1 MRTPGTVSTL
11 MAPTSGGPYTFTFP
25 LSSGLLLV
33 NPNPALGGAGM
44 VYSLPSA
51 QDSATQSRY
60 LFNVQYG
67 NVAAGPLAAIG
78 ARISSSSIGPSNAT
92 ALTLEAI
99 AGAGAVSRGVTIA
112 ASGGGT
118 NVAIEV
124 TSGSIV
130 SSGAVQLTALPAGA
144 LTDDVVTID
153 VSGNVRRTAT
163 STIVGGAA
171 WLLGGNATTSTQNI
185 GTTSNF
191 GMTFITNSVPHLT
204 ITSAGA
210 ITQAASAGQ
219 VTFTGNVDA
228 NKNLAVAGAA
238 RYTPQTASAIAGTS
252 GGTITSTATFV
263 KQSVSNNTSGSA
275 QTVKLPAGALDGQ
288 MLYLRLAVNNTGGT
302 GKINISNADNSLI
315 EAVQANATATR
326 FYTLMYSS
334 DDAKWILISSLTP

>member
-1 MRTPGTVSTL
+1 
-11 MAPTSGGPYTFTFP
+11 
-25 LSSGLLLV
+25 
-33 NPNPALGGAGM
+33 M
-44 VYSLPSA
+44 VYSTPAA
-51 QDSATQSRY
+51 QDTATQNRY

-78 ARISSSSIGPSNAT
+78 ARIASSSIGPSNAT
-92 ALTLEAI
+92 ALSLEAI

-118 NVAIEV
+118 NVAIEI

-144 LTDDVVTID
+144 NTDDIVTID
-153 VSGNVRRTAT
+153 GTGNVRRTTAAT
-163 STIVGGAA
+163 VVGGAA

-185 GTTSNF
+185 GTTSNY
-191 GMTFITNSVPHLT
+191 GMTFITNNVPHLT

-210 ITQAASAGQ
+210 ITQGASAAQ

-238 RYTPQTASAIAGTS
+238 RYTPQTASAISGTT
-252 GGTITSTATFV
+252 GGTMTSTATFV
-263 KQSVSNNTSGSA
+263 KQAVSNNSSGQP
-275 QTVKLPAGALDGQ
+275 QTVQLPAGALDGQ
-288 MLYLRLAVNNTGGT
+288 MLYLRLAVNNTGGS
-302 GKINISNADNSLI
+302 GKINITNADNSLI
-315 EAVQANATATR
+315 EAVQPNATATR

>member
-1 MRTPGTVSTL
+1 M
-11 MAPTSGGPYTFTFP
+11 MAPTTGGPYTYTFP

-33 NPNPALGGAGM
+33 NPNPSLGGTSM
-44 VYSLPSA
+44 MYSVPSA
-51 QDSATQSRY
+51 QDTATQSRY

-78 ARISSSSIGPSNAT
+78 ARISSSSIGSSNAT

-130 SSGAVQLTALPAGA
+130 SGGAVQLTALPAGA
-144 LTDDVVTID
+144 ITDDVMTID
-153 VSGNVRRTAT
+153 VAGNVRRTAT
-163 STIVGGAA
+163 ATIVGGAA
-171 WLLGGNATTSTQNI
+171 WLLGGNATASTQNI

-204 ITSAGA
+204 ITNAGA

-238 RYTPQTASAIAGTS
+238 RYTPQTAAAISGSA
-252 GGTITSTATFV
+252 GGTITATATFV
-263 KQSVSNNTSGSA
+263 KQVVSNNTSGS
-275 QTVKLPAGALDGQ
+275 TKDVTLPVGALDGQ
-288 MLYLRLAVNNTGGT
+288 NMYLRIAINNSGGSD
-302 GKINISNADNSLI
+302 KIRILNSDNSLI
-315 EAVQANATATR
+315 ETIQANATVAR
-326 FYTLMYSS
+326 FYQLMYSS
-334 DDAKWILISSLTP
+334 DDAKWLLISSTTP

>member
-1 MRTPGTVSTL
+1 MTPPST
-11 MAPTSGGPYTFTFP
+11 GGPYIFTLP
-25 LSSGLLLV
+25 PSDGTLLV
-33 NPNPALGGAGM
+33 NPNPSLGGAGM
-44 VYSLPSA
+44 VYSTPAA
-51 QDSATQSRY
+51 QDTATQSRY

-67 NVAAGPLAAIG
+67 NVAAGPLASVG

-99 AGAGAVSRGVTIA
+99 AGAGAVSRGLTIS

-118 NVAIEV
+118 NVAIEI
-124 TSGSIV
+124 TSGSII
-130 SSGAVQLTALPAGA
+130 SSGGVQFTALPAGA
-144 LTDDVVTID
+144 NSDDVVTID
-153 VSGNVRRTAT
+153 VSGNIRRTTA
-163 STIVGGAA
+163 STVVGSAA
-171 WLLGGNATTSTQNI
+171 WLLGGNATTSAQNF

-191 GMTFITNSVPHLT
+191 GVNFMTNSVPHLT

-210 ITQAASAGQ
+210 ITQGASAQQ

-238 RYTPQTASAIAGTS
+238 RYTPQTASAISGSS

-275 QTVKLPAGALDGQ
+275 QNVKFPAGAVDGQ
-288 MLYLRLAVNNTGGT
+288 LLMLRLAVNNTGGNA
-302 GKINISNADNSLI
+302 KVNIINADNSLI
-315 EAVQANATATR
+315 EAIQPNASVVR

-334 DDAKWILISSLTP
+334 DDTKWVLVSSTTP